1 MSTGTSGT
9 FHRFIRSWEALYI
22 SSLFHFKTKVM
33 RYYILKR
40 GSEFV
45 IYKVNYDDD
54 EMFRKKYA
62 AEILVE
68 ADSLM
73 LVLLRFEREIMYSLD
88 YTPAI
93 NNKAI

>member
-1 MSTGTSGT
+1 
-9 FHRFIRSWEALYI
+9 
-22 SSLFHFKTKVM
+22 M
-33 RYYILKR
+33 RYYILKK

-45 IYKVNYDDD
+45 IYKVNYDDE

>member
-1 MSTGTSGT
+1 M
-9 FHRFIRSWEALYI
+9 
-22 SSLFHFKTKVM
+22 
-33 RYYILKR
+33 
-40 GSEFV
+40 
-45 IYKVNYDDD
+45 IYKVNYDDE
-54 EMFRKKYA
+54 EMFRKKYTT
-62 AEILVE
+62 EILVE